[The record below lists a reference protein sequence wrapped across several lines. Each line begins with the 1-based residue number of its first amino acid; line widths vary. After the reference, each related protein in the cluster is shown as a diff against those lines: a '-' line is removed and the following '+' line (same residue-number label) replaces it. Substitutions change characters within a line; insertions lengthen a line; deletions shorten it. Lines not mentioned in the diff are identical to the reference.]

1 MANDNTQMP
10 LADLLEQLA
19 IRERQLEQ
27 LQQAYVQLQ
36 ASNINAAQGRLFKTV
51 NHLATFTGIGEI
63 SINSFFSSVEYLLQ
77 SIQDPELKREVTRTI
92 FYRTIQGQA
101 KDAVINVPEPD
112 NWELIKAT
120 LKLRYRPDTEPH
132 QIYRRICDLRVNTI
146 SELAVEIQ
154 NIKYKTDEL
163 IVHHKND
170 NFIDLSNVES
180 WLVNTVKE
188 VTQGTLLDKI
198 YEEKELGAIL
208 KIMMLRRY
216 ENSCIRYQY
225 RKVRTNRNNA
235 EAGPINKNQG
245 NINQNS
251 QQQNYRNFNQNNAQP
266 NDQII
271 QQNYRN
277 FNQNN
282 VQQNNQQFSNNQNNR
297 NQQQNYRYNNSGQF
311 RQNNTQPNLRSNSG
325 QSRQNQNY
333 QQSGS
338 HQSRLYRPGNA
349 EPMEID
355 NLEADQNRNN
365 DNDQYQGDDYNDN
378 NDSNDQYSHHAEVNN
393 TVFFMKQ
400 PRNAYH

>member
-10 LADLLEQLA
+10 KADFLEQLA
-19 IRERQLEQ
+19 IRERQEQ

-36 ASNINAAQGRLFKTV
+36 TSNTNAAQGRLYKTI
-51 NHLATFTGIGEI
+51 NHLATFTGTGDI

-77 SIQDPELKREVTRTI
+77 SIQDPELKRKATRTI
-92 FYRTIQGQA
+92 FYRTIQGEA

-112 NWELIKAT
+112 NWELLKTT
-120 LKLRYRPDTEPH
+120 LKLRYRPDTKPH
-132 QIYRRICDLRVNTI
+132 QIYRRICDLRVNTV

-163 IVHHKND
+163 MVYHKND
-170 NFIDLSNVES
+170 NFIIDLSNVES
-180 WLVNTVKE
+180 LLVNTVKE
-188 VTQGTLLDKI
+188 MTQGTLLDKI

-225 RKVRTNRNNA
+225 RKVKTNRNNA
-235 EAGPINKNQG
+235 EAGPSNKNQG

-251 QQQNYRNFNQNNAQP
+251 QQQNYRNFNQNNAQQ
-266 NDQII
+266 NNQII

-282 VQQNNQQFSNNQNNR
+282 VQQNKQQFSNNR
-297 NQQQNYRYNNSGQF
+297 NQQQNYRNNNSGQF
-311 RQNNTQPNLRSNSG
+311 SQNNTQPNVRSNNSG

-338 HQSRLYRPGNA
+338 HQSRQYRPRNA

-355 NLEADQNRNN
+355 NLEAYQNRNN
-365 DNDQYQGDDYNDN
+365 DNDQYQDDHYNDK

-393 TVFFMKQ
+393 TVFL
-400 PRNAYH
+400 